1 MDFFCTITKV
11 APPLPSAEVKKEWSY
26 TSTPAIHLYVVGRQN
41 FTLIK

>member
-1 MDFFCTITKV
+1 MFSRTVTNVD
-11 APPLPSAEVKKEWSY
+11 PPLPSAEVKKEWSY